1 MSSRSTRSLA
11 LGFALAVAVGVALTP
26 SRAAQLASAERVT
39 FTRDIA
45 PIIFDRCGM
54 CHRPGG
60 SAPFSLLTY
69 SSVRQRATLIAAV
82 TKSRFMPPWKAEPES
97 GEFIGQKRLTAAE
110 MSVIQRWVDTGTL
123 EGNPLDLPALPRWT
137 EGWQLGTPDVI
148 VTLSEPYTLQAA
160 GTDVFRVFVIPLP
173 IGATRYV
180 RGLEFRP
187 GNPKVVHHANIRID
201 RTPASRQLDA
211 DDPTP
216 GYDGLL
222 ARSAVYPDGHF
233 LGWTPG
239 QVAPLVPKELAWRLD
254 PPADLVVQLHMQPSG
269 KPEAVLPSL
278 GLFFNDRP
286 PTRTPAIIRLGDQ
299 GIDIPAG
306 ERHYTIADSYVLPA
320 DVEVQAVQPHAH
332 YRAREIKGFAT
343 LPDGTTRWL
352 IHINDWDFRWQH
364 VYRYV
369 TPVVLPKGTT
379 VAMQYTYDNSA
390 ENARNPQLPPERV
403 RWGQRSTDEMGDL
416 WLQVLTRAGR
426 DLATLN
432 LEVRRKMVS
441 EDIVGYETMIGAA
454 PNDSELHDDVALL
467 YLEVGRPNNA
477 VAHFEVSVG
486 LKPQSAG
493 AHFNLGTALSV
504 AGRFEEAVKEYQ
516 RALEIRPDYANAY
529 NNLGKILETLG
540 KVDEAIRHYREALR
554 IDPNHAEAR
563 YNLAHVDRNR

>member
-1 MSSRSTRSLA
+1 M
-11 LGFALAVAVGVALTP
+11 AVGIGLKLP
-26 SRAAQLASAERVT
+26 RAAEQTSAERVT
-39 FTRDIA
+39 FTKDIA
-45 PIIFDRCGM
+45 PIIFDRCGV
-54 CHRPGG
+54 CHRPSG

-69 SSVRQRATLIAAV
+69 SAAKQRATQIAAV

-110 MSVIQRWVDTGTL
+110 MSLIQRWVDTGTL
-123 EGNPLDLPALPRWT
+123 EGNALDLPALPRWT
-137 EGWQLGTPDVI
+137 EGWQLGTPDLI

-187 GNPKVVHHANIRID
+187 GNPKVVHHTNIRID

-211 DDPTP
+211 EDPAP

-239 QVAPLVPKELAWRLD
+239 QVAPLVAKELAWRLD
-254 PPADLVVQLHMQPSG
+254 PHTDLVVQLHMQPSG
-269 KPEAVLPSL
+269 KPEAVLPSI
-278 GLFFNDRP
+278 GLFFSDRP
-286 PTRTPAIIRLGDQ
+286 STRTPAIIRLGYQ

-306 ERHYTIADSYVLPA
+306 ERNYTIADSYTLPT

-352 IHINDWDFRWQH
+352 IHIKDWDFRWQH

-369 TPVVLPKGTT
+369 TPFVLPKGTT

-390 ENARNPQLPPERV
+390 ENARNPQLPPKRV
-403 RWGQRSTDEMGDL
+403 GWGQRSTDEMGDL
-416 WLQVLTRAGR
+416 WLQVLTRDGR
-426 DLATLN
+426 DLATLDR
-432 LEVRRKMVS
+432 EVRQKMVS

-454 PNDSELHDDVALL
+454 PTDAELHDDVALL

-486 LKPQSAG
+486 VKPQSAG

-504 AGRFEEAVKEYQ
+504 AGRFEEAIKEYQ
-516 RALEIRPDYANAY
+516 RALEIRPDYANAH
-529 NNLGKILETLG
+529 NNLGKMLETLG
-540 KVDEAIRHYREALR
+540 KADEAIRHYREALR
-554 IDPNHAEAR
+554 IDPNHAQAR
-563 YNLAHVDRNR
+563 YNLAHASSPSP